1 MILDREVHVAAA
13 VAIAGTGN
21 LLATDVI
28 DLGAGAR
35 DIGNGGALNFYHSL
49 NTAAPAGG
57 TSIEFQV
64 VTSDDPAFGSGVVVL
79 GSTGAIALA
88 DLPLNFLTFQPVPR
102 APGVAGK
109 AKRYL
114 TVRAVRTGTFTGGTT
129 WSSGITYDIADYRQF
144 YNATFT
150 VA

>member
-1 MILDREVHVAAA
+1 MILDREVHVAAG

-28 DLGAGAR
+28 DLGVGAR

-64 VTSDDPAFGSGVVVL
+64 VTSGDPTFASDVTVL
-79 GSTGAIALA
+79 GSTGAILLA
-88 DLPLNFLTFQPVPR
+88 DLPINYLTFQPVPR
-102 APGVAGK
+102 AAGAGGK

-114 TVRAVRTGTFTGGTT
+114 TVRAVRVGTFTGAAT
-129 WSSGITYDIADYRQF
+129 WSSGITYDITDYRQF
-144 YNATFT
+144 YAATFN
-150 VA
+150 V

>member
-64 VTSDDPAFGSGVVVL
+64 VTSGDPTFATDVTVL

-88 DLPLNFLTFQPVPR
+88 DMPINFLTFQPVPR
-102 APGVAGK
+102 AAGAGGK

-114 TVRAVRTGTFTGGTT
+114 TVRAVRAGTFTGATT
-129 WSSGITYDIADYRQF
+129 WSSGITYDITDYRQF
-144 YNATFT
+144 YTAAYT
-150 VA
+150 V

>member
-1 MILDREVHVAAA
+1 MILDREVHVAAG

-28 DLGAGAR
+28 DLGVGAR

-64 VTSDDPAFGSGVVVL
+64 VTSDDATFATGVTVL
-79 GSTGAIALA
+79 GSTGAILLA
-88 DLPLNFLTFQPVPR
+88 DLPINFLTFQPVPR
-102 APGVAGK
+102 AAGAGGK

-114 TVRAVRTGTFTGGTT
+114 TVRAVRVGTFTGATT
-129 WSSGITYDIADYRQF
+129 WSSGITYDITDYRQF
-144 YNATFT
+144 YAATFN
-150 VA
+150 V

>member
-1 MILDREVHVAAA
+1 MILDREVHVAAG

-28 DLGAGAR
+28 DLGVGAR

-64 VTSDDPAFGSGVVVL
+64 VTSDDATFATGVTVL
-79 GSTGAIALA
+79 GSTGAILLA
-88 DLPLNFLTFQPVPR
+88 DLPINFLTFQPVPR
-102 APGVAGK
+102 AAGAGGK

-114 TVRAVRTGTFTGGTT
+114 TVRAVRAGTFTGAAT
-129 WSSGITYDIADYRQF
+129 WSSGITYDITDYRQF
-144 YNATFT
+144 YAATFN
-150 VA
+150 V

>member
-1 MILDREVHVAAA
+1 MILDREVHVAAG

-21 LLATDVI
+21 LLAADVI
-28 DLGAGAR
+28 DLGVGAR

-64 VTSDDPAFGSGVVVL
+64 VTSDDATFATGVTVL
-79 GSTGAIALA
+79 GSTGAIVLA
-88 DLPLNFLTFQPVPR
+88 DLPINFLTFQPVPR
-102 APGVAGK
+102 AAGAGGK

-114 TVRAVRTGTFTGGTT
+114 TVRAVRVGTFTGAAT
-129 WSSGITYDIADYRQF
+129 WSSGITYDITDYRQF
-144 YNATFT
+144 YAATFN
-150 VA
+150 V

>member
-1 MILDREVHVAAA
+1 MILDREVHVAAG

-28 DLGAGAR
+28 DLGVGAR

-64 VTSDDPAFGSGVVVL
+64 VTSDDATFATGVTVL
-79 GSTGAIALA
+79 GSTGAILLA
-88 DLPLNFLTFQPVPR
+88 DLPINYLTFQPVPR

-114 TVRAVRTGTFTGGTT
+114 TVRAVRAGTFTGAAT
-129 WSSGITYDIADYRQF
+129 WSSGITYDITDYRQF
-144 YNATFT
+144 YAATFN
-150 VA
+150 V

>member
-1 MILDREVHVAAA
+1 MILDREVHVAAG

-28 DLGAGAR
+28 DLGVGAR

-64 VTSDDPAFGSGVVVL
+64 VTSDDATFATGVTVL
-79 GSTGAIALA
+79 GSTGAIVLA
-88 DLPLNFLTFQPVPR
+88 DLPINFLTFQPVPR
-102 APGVAGK
+102 AIGAGGK

-114 TVRAVRTGTFTGGTT
+114 TVRAVRAGTFTGAAT
-129 WSSGITYDIADYRQF
+129 WSSGITYDITDYRQF
-144 YNATFT
+144 YAATFN
-150 VA
+150 V